1 MALPDYLP
9 INFLEMIE
17 LLIAILLGL
26 VIPSGN
32 TNEYTTQTSSEN
44 ITEDTGGG
52 DKQIPP
58 QIF

>member
-1 MALPDYLP
+1 
-9 INFLEMIE
+9 MIE

-26 VIPSGN
+26 VSPIGN
-32 TNEYTTQTSSEN
+32 TNESKSATKQTSSEN
-44 ITEDTGGG
+44 VIQDTGGG